1 MPPKSERFEL
11 RLDSEILYRIDEWR
25 GKLPDLPSRSEAI
38 RRLIEAGL
46 GHPEDEQLFQLA
58 RFNVLAAAKTKGFDQ
73 ALSPAYIY
81 AWEEGVYPIF
91 QQMGGLHKPFASHFR
106 VTEQMMDEL
115 SKFLDDRWLAKEVPS
130 FYQLEDHYKVR
141 SGRTAWDRVSL
152 LIACRYMF
160 LDRAFDEDFW
170 KSLLRESDHPTEAKS
185 IIRKFSVDDTHLS

>member
-91 QQMGGLHKPFASHFR
+91 QQMGGLHKPLWFWLHR
-106 VTEQMMDEL
+106 V
-115 SKFLDDRWLAKEVPS
+115 
-130 FYQLEDHYKVR
+130 
-141 SGRTAWDRVSL
+141 
-152 LIACRYMF
+152 ACRRH
-160 LDRAFDEDFW
+160 LHR
-170 KSLLRESDHPTEAKS
+170 LLLEQALR
-185 IIRKFSVDDTHLS
+185 LL